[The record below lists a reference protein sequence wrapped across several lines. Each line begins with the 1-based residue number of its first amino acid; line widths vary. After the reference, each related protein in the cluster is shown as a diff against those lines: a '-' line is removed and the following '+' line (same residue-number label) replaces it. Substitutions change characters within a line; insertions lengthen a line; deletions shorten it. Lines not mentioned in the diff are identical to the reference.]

1 MAELRR
7 QPSNLQGRAFA
18 APRDQSINRQR
29 AAKTDIDNLRNA
41 LDSSPRKY
49 QTLLQGG
56 GLKKMGSTMSFGGI
70 SLGGKKRTGAAPF
83 EYQTPPEQGVA
94 GNWARTRTE
103 EVYPTRQPI
112 RRMESADTIQS
123 KPSFDTVRLKR
134 GPGTLNQQNN
144 IKGPPYNF
152 TVVQHRIEPHTLG
165 LSSQNAQNPQHPQHA
180 EGTADAISRPG
191 TGLSFREKMDR
202 SRFEFKAVRRKASG
216 SIKDRGV
223 GLWEQVRSRA
233 KEREG
238 WI

>member
-1 MAELRR
+1 
-7 QPSNLQGRAFA
+7 
-18 APRDQSINRQR
+18 
-29 AAKTDIDNLRNA
+29 
-41 LDSSPRKY
+41 
-49 QTLLQGG
+49 
-56 GLKKMGSTMSFGGI
+56 
-70 SLGGKKRTGAAPF
+70 
-83 EYQTPPEQGVA
+83 
-94 GNWARTRTE
+94 
-103 EVYPTRQPI
+103 
-112 RRMESADTIQS
+112 MESADTIQS